1 MNLYEINEQILNS
14 VNEDGEIADF
24 EVFNQLQM
32 ERTEKIENIA
42 LWIKN
47 LLAEAEAIKTEKEK
61 LADREKKAK
70 AKAEQ
75 LKVYLGDVLE
85 GQKFSSPKVAITWR
99 TSKSVELDEGFV
111 EWAQK
116 NNPDLLKFKEPEAD
130 KTAIKEYMA
139 SGNNLSLARIAEKQN
154 IQIK

>member
-1 MNLYEINEQILNS
+1 MNLYEINEQLLGCID
-14 VNEDGEIADF
+14 EDGEIADF
-24 EVFNQLQM
+24 EMFNQLQL
-32 ERTEKIENIA
+32 ERSEKIENIA

-61 LADREKKAK
+61 LADREKRAK
-70 AKAEQ
+70 AKAEK
-75 LKVYLGDVLE
+75 LKLYLGDVLE
-85 GQKFSSPKVAITWR
+85 GQKFTSPRVAISYR
-99 TSKSVELDEGFV
+99 TSKSVEIDEGFV

-116 NNPDLLKFKEPEAD
+116 NNPELLKIKEPEAD

-139 SGNNLSLARIAEKQN
+139 KGNELSLARIAEKQN